1 MYIIW
6 VLRVLCTVSLFL
18 WGILSEATQWMPGPE
33 LYWILYV
40 LCFSYSEITVTEFI
54 NWGTGK
60 NSAKLERWLGVVKSV
75 AARAED
81 SGSCPGMDVAVHIH
95 EVSKFNSRFL
105 GALCACG
112 T

>member
-6 VLRVLCTVSLFL
+6 VLRVLCTVFLFL
-18 WGILSEATQWMPGPE
+18 WGILSEAAQWMPGPE

-54 NWGTGK
+54 NWAQGRIVRSWRGGW
-60 NSAKLERWLGVVKSV
+60 EWLRVLLLVQRTQVRVQAWMWQFTS
-75 AARAED
+75 
-81 SGSCPGMDVAVHIH
+81 
-95 EVSKFNSRFL
+95 VSKFSSRSL